1 MSEEVAN
8 INWAEI
14 MDKFLKND
22 GRVIDFCRE
31 NNIKPHQLYHQ
42 KNKLK
47 KNTPQ
52 TFRILEVPKPTE
64 TENTEIPKQ
73 SVRIEIGNV
82 NIYISSDDNNTILTL
97 VRELS
102 KSC

>member
-14 MDKFLKND
+14 MNKFSKHD
-22 GRVIDFCRE
+22 GSIIDFCRE
-31 NNIKPHQLYHQ
+31 NNIKPYQLYHQ

-47 KNTPQ
+47 KKAPQ
-52 TFRILEVPKPTE
+52 TFRILNVPKPTE
-64 TENTEIPKQ
+64 TENTKNSKQ

-82 NIYISSDDNNTILTL
+82 NIYISAEDNNTLLAL